1 MRFLIVS
8 CLFFF
13 IHTLSVVGQDK
24 ENNHIILWD
33 VTASMVG
40 STPSG
45 YNEAGNIDKSVRNS
59 LKQLISSFDNDNST
73 IRILPFTTDILDNAK
88 VFRSNT
94 QGKANAIDFINS
106 YVIDPQIRGYTNIC
120 AAYDKAHEFVDRSK
134 ASTIYLYTD
143 GEQNIAYGPEG
154 RNCLQSL
161 IDRKCVWALNSL
173 FTYFISINANNRV
186 TFPPGCGIAVPIS
199 HTGTG
204 PFIYTPSCYLKP
216 QTSSSVINLQEGL
229 SKIVRFKKSFSR
241 NLRIDFSPT
250 ATISFGN
257 SSYSL
262 DVTMALKRDNSNSV
276 DFELNF
282 DDFTRTTI
290 SQMKRVTNLNEAAT
304 ITFFSADSTIKFDP
318 PSMQMIFRYERPR
331 PVQKV
336 NIKID

>member
-1 MRFLIVS
+1 MKVIKLIFVLFLFSSSFAQTNLTELNRV
-8 CLFFF
+8 
-13 IHTLSVVGQDK
+13 
-24 ENNHIILWD
+24 ILWD

-45 YNEAGNIDKSVRNS
+45 YREAGNIDRSVRNS
-59 LKQLISSFDNDNST
+59 LKELISTFKNDNST
-73 IRILPFTTDILDNAK
+73 IRILPFTTDILDNMK

-94 QGKANAIDFINS
+94 QGKANAIDFVNS

-120 AAYDKAHEFVDRSK
+120 AAYEKAYEFVDRSK
-134 ASTIYLYTD
+134 TNTIYLYTD

-154 RNCLQSL
+154 RNCLQTL
-161 IDRKCVWALNSL
+161 IDRKCVWALNSS
-173 FTYFISINANNRV
+173 FTVFISINANNRV
-186 TFPPGCGIAVPIS
+186 TFPPGCGTYINIIGKDPNGWRPVYD
-199 HTGTG
+199 HTL
-204 PFIYTPSCYLKP
+204 IP
-216 QTSSSVINLQEGL
+216 QTSSSIINLQEGL
-229 SKIVRFKKSFSR
+229 SKIVRFKKSPSSD
-241 NLRIDFSPT
+241 LRKNFSPT

-257 SSYSL
+257 PSYSL
-262 DVTMALKRDNSNSV
+262 DVTMVLTRDNSNSV

-282 DDFTRTTI
+282 VDWPRTTI
-290 SQMKRVTNLNEAAT
+290 SQMQRVTNLNEAAT